1 MIPDYEGMSIEEL
14 EAEAKRKELIL
25 KNMRLDRQ
33 LGNSKPEAELIDDIY
48 LAKIYKLLQRKG
60 TITTADVNR
69 YIRPRSTFHCIQNAM
84 MELVESGKARVVPSH
99 KGLKITAV

>member
-33 LGNSKPEAELIDDIY
+33 LGNNNSIY
-48 LAKIYKLLQRKG
+48 RLLQKRKII
-60 TITTADVNR
+60 TIADVKRN
-69 YIRPRSTFHCIQNAM
+69 IRSFRNADTTFVQNAM

-99 KGLKITAV
+99 KGLRITAVLF